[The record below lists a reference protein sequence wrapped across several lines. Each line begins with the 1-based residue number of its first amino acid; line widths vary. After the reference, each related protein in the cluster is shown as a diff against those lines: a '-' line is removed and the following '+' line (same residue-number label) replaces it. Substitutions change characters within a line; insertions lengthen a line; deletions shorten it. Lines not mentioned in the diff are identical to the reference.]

1 MSKAKTPAAPVKVAQ
16 SNRTGKKIVDSK
28 VNRMELAMRYF
39 EARVAR
45 TSHLSQVAKSK
56 K

>member
-1 MSKAKTPAAPVKVAQ
+1 MSKTKTPATPVKVAPT
-16 SNRTGKKIVDSK
+16 NRTGKKIVDSK

-39 EARVAR
+39 EARVSR
-45 TSHLSQVAKSK
+45 SNHLSQVAKSK